1 MNSLNI
7 RNPSCPQIKK
17 AEIKTDKINVI
28 EINHKIDIRK
38 GKSLMNIVL
47 IDDDQLVCMSLKM
60 ILEASGDIHVSA
72 IGHDGSDALPLYQQY
87 RPDILLMDIRMQ
99 HRNGT
104 DALSDVLE
112 QFPDARVLFLTTFV
126 DDEYITKALQL
137 GAKGYI
143 IKQDYETIIP
153 ALNAVYSGQN
163 VYGSEI
169 MEKLPGLMQQ
179 EASFNYSAHD
189 ISQKEYEIITLV
201 AQGLSNK
208 EIAARL
214 FLSEGTIRNYLSGIL
229 EKLQLRDRTQ
239 LAIWAVQT
247 RVAGSPYG
255 EDQP

>member
-179 EASFNYSAHD
+179 EASFNCSAHD

-208 EIAARL
+208 EIAAQL

-239 LAIWAVQT
+239 LAVFFYQH
-247 RVAGSPYG
+247 S
-255 EDQP
+255 

>member
-17 AEIKTDKINVI
+17 AEIKTDKINVV

-38 GKSLMNIVL
+38 GKSLMNTVL

-208 EIAARL
+208 EIAAQL

-239 LAIWAVQT
+239 LAVFFYQH
-247 RVAGSPYG
+247 S
-255 EDQP
+255 

>member
-1 MNSLNI
+1 
-7 RNPSCPQIKK
+7 
-17 AEIKTDKINVI
+17 
-28 EINHKIDIRK
+28 
-38 GKSLMNIVL
+38 MNIVL

-112 QFPDARVLFLTTFV
+112 QFPDARVLFLNTFV

-179 EASFNYSAHD
+179 EASFNYSADD

-239 LAIWAVQT
+239 LAVFFYQH
-247 RVAGSPYG
+247 S
-255 EDQP
+255 

>member
-17 AEIKTDKINVI
+17 AEIKTDKINVV
-28 EINHKIDIRK
+28 EINHKIDVRK

-189 ISQKEYEIITLV
+189 ISSKEYEIITLV

-208 EIAARL
+208 EIAAQL

-239 LAIWAVQT
+239 LAVFFYQH
-247 RVAGSPYG
+247 S
-255 EDQP
+255 

>member
-17 AEIKTDKINVI
+17 AEIKTDKIN
-28 EINHKIDIRK
+28 ETENNHKIDIRK

-126 DDEYITKALQL
+126 DDEYITKALRL
-137 GAKGYI
+137 GANGYI

-239 LAIWAVQT
+239 LAVFFYQH
-247 RVAGSPYG
+247 S
-255 EDQP
+255 

>member
-17 AEIKTDKINVI
+17 AEIKTDKIN
-28 EINHKIDIRK
+28 ETENNHKIDIRK

-189 ISQKEYEIITLV
+189 ISSKEYEIITLV

-208 EIAARL
+208 EIAAQL

-239 LAIWAVQT
+239 LAVFFYQH
-247 RVAGSPYG
+247 S
-255 EDQP
+255 

>member
-17 AEIKTDKINVI
+17 AEIKTDKINVV

-208 EIAARL
+208 EIAAQL

-239 LAIWAVQT
+239 LAVFFYQH
-247 RVAGSPYG
+247 S
-255 EDQP
+255 